1 MARGYRVRGVKR
13 AAEAT
18 AAEAAVIG
26 WWSLVVAVDSDAP
39 NLCQVGVPDNSQ
51 SNNLKMRNE
60 TLSLQISWA

>member
-39 NLCQVGVPDNSQ
+39 NLCQVGVPDNS
-51 SNNLKMRNE
+51 
-60 TLSLQISWA
+60 